1 MDTVTNKRLIVEFSG
16 WVECD
21 PDKTMF
27 QYIGPE
33 KYGLMS
39 TGNVITGREF
49 MALTEHEQDN
59 YILEDLGQAY
69 TYSLDGEL
77 VHCDV
82 EIDEL

>member
-1 MDTVTNKRLIVEFSG
+1 MDTLNKRMVLGFSG

-77 VHCDV
+77 NDLT
-82 EIDEL
+82 IDIEEPI